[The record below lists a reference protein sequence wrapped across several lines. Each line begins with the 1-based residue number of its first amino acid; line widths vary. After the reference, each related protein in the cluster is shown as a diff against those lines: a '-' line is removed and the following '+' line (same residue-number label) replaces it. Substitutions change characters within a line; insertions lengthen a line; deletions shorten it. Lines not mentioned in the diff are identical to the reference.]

1 MRHLLVTWWYEI
13 VLPSVGL
20 KRFAARSRPARMRR
34 FARRFRVLAVAL
46 GGLMI
51 KLGQYLSSRLDVLPP
66 EITKELEGLQDEV
79 PAVEFSAIRN
89 LAEQELGVSLE
100 RVFASFDEQPVAAA
114 SLGQAHRA
122 QLSDTDADA
131 AGFRD
136 VVVKVQRPGIADIV
150 DIDLAALRRV
160 AQWLSRVRLVNRR
173 LDAPALIDEFAVTSL
188 EEIDYL
194 HEGAASERFAAL
206 FESDPRVRVPR
217 VAWERTTRR
226 VLTLEDVSAI
236 KITDHEGMRA
246 AGIDPSEVA
255 PVFAE
260 VMFDQLFRHGYFH
273 ADPHP
278 GNLFVTPLSGDGPP
292 WALTVVDFGMMGS
305 VTPALKSALRKLVIA
320 AAMRDGKAMVAAM
333 SEAGVLLP
341 NAESGE
347 LERVISHAF
356 ARFGGMGFAEL
367 RQVDPREF
375 REFAAE
381 FSDIMLSLPF
391 QLPAN
396 YLLVM
401 RTTSLTSGVCSGL
414 DPSYNLWD
422 SVEPYAQGLLRDESG
437 GFITDA
443 VNSLRDALKIGLGLP
458 ARVDALLSQAENG
471 GLRIEAPGIE
481 RTLVRQERA
490 SRRTT
495 SAVLFAS
502 LFVGGAILR
511 LDGSAWA
518 VAVMAASAV
527 PFLHAVFGGRRR

>member
-20 KRFAARSRPARMRR
+20 KRLAARSRPARMRR

-173 LDAPALIDEFAVTSL
+173 VDAPALIDEFAVTSL

-236 KITDHEGMRA
+236 KITDHAGMRA
-246 AGIDPSEVA
+246 AGIEPADVA

-320 AAMRDGKAMVAAM
+320 AALRDGKAMVSAM

-414 DPSYNLWD
+414 DPRFNLWD
-422 SVEPYAQGLLRDESG
+422 SVEPYAQGLLRDESASAVG
-437 GFITDA
+437 DALSALTDA
-443 VNSLRDALKIGLGLP
+443 VRIGLRLPSRIDAFLTRAENEGVPIDALPLEKAITRHE
-458 ARVDALLSQAENG
+458 RV
-471 GLRIEAPGIE
+471 
-481 RTLVRQERA
+481 

-495 SAVLFAS
+495 SAVIFAA
-502 LFVGGAILR
+502 LFVGGAVLR
-511 LDGSAWA
+511 PDDAGWGTAA
-518 VAVMAASAV
+518 MVASAV
-527 PFLHAVFGGRRR
+527 PLLHSVFSGRRH